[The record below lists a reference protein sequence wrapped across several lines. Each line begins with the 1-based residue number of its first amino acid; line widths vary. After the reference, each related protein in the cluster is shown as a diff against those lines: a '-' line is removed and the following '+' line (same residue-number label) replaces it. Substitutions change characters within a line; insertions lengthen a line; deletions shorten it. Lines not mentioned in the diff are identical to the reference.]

1 MPITIT
7 VNGKKHEVTEGQTI
21 LEALREIGM
30 DVPTLCYHPSLSI
43 VGSCRVCVVEVE
55 GAKNLSPACST
66 YVDDG
71 MVIKTNSDRVEKA
84 VKFNLALLL
93 SSHPND
99 CMTCDVNGKCEFQD
113 LIYQYDVQDMF
124 PKELRSETYDESSPS
139 LFRDMN
145 KCINCGRCVRACEE
159 LQGLSILSMTNRGH
173 DSLPL
178 PSFGAP
184 ISATDCINCGQC
196 AYLCPVGAIT
206 ERMEFRQVM
215 DEINKHSKILVV
227 QTAPAV
233 RVALGEEFG
242 EKPGSI
248 STGKMVAALRQLG
261 FDYVFDT
268 NFAADL
274 TIMEEGSELLDRVK
288 NGGKFPMFTSCCPA
302 WVNLMEK
309 KYPEFTG
316 NLSSAKSPHE
326 MLGSAVKTYFAEK
339 IDVNPEDIF
348 VVSVMPCTAK
358 KDEKLRE
365 QLKVNGLDA
374 VDAVITTRELGKM
387 IEVKKIPYESLEEE
401 EYDKPL
407 GISTGAGAI
416 FGATGGVM
424 EAALRTAYELYT
436 GEELP
441 KLDFNEVRGI
451 EGVKEATITM
461 KDAKLRVAVSH
472 GAANVIKLMDK
483 IKNGEAEYDFVEIM
497 ACPGGCIGGGGQPS
511 SNDPDIIQ
519 KRIDA
524 IYDIDLNLE
533 LRKSHEN
540 PAVKQIYEDFFGEP
554 LSHLSHELLHTTY
567 SGRKDKVVSRM
578 KALSKE

>member
-1 MPITIT
+1 VPITIT

-71 MVIKTNSDRVEKA
+71 MVVKTNSDRVEKA

-124 PKELRSETYDESSPS
+124 PKELRNEPYDESSPS

-206 ERMEFRQVM
+206 ERIEFRQVLE
-215 DEINKHSKILVV
+215 EINKHNKILVV

-242 EKPGSI
+242 EKPGTI
-248 STGKMVAALRQLG
+248 STGKMVAALRKLG

-309 KYPEFTG
+309 RYPEFTE

-326 MLGSAVKTYFAEK
+326 MLGAAVKTYFAEK
-339 IDVNPEDIF
+339 IDVDPEDIY

-365 QLKVNGLDA
+365 QLKVNGLEA
-374 VDAVITTRELGKM
+374 VDNVITTRELGKM

-436 GEELP
+436 EEELP

-451 EGVKEATITM
+451 EGVKEATIEM
-461 KDAKLRVAVSH
+461 KDAKLRVAVAH
-472 GAANVIKLMDK
+472 GGANIIRLMEK
-483 IKNGEAEYDFVEIM
+483 IKSGEAEYDFVEIM

-524 IYDIDLNLE
+524 IYDIDRKLE

-540 PAVKQIYEDFFGEP
+540 PAIKQIYEDFFGEP

-567 SGRKDKVVSRM
+567 SGRKDSVVSRM
-578 KALSKE
+578 KAVSKE